1 MEAPVCLELYKKM
14 KTKETNTLIEQIIS
28 FLKEY
33 STVHKLISQNHIE
46 FTIDKS
52 ILAIASEHI
61 TKEPELNASL
71 ITITATD
78 ERELNNSYVIYA
90 VFSLRK
96 INHLLTLKA
105 TIDKS
110 NPSYP
115 AISTKITY
123 ANWHEREIHD
133 LFGIIPEGI
142 ELSPLI
148 LHRDWHPGKNFPMR
162 RDFPKDK
169 EVPITDHELEF
180 QEPHGE
186 GLHQIA
192 VGPIHAGIIEPGH
205 LRFSALGEEIHKF
218 DVQLFYTHKGI
229 EKMLEGK
236 TIIEALTLAEH
247 TCGMC
252 SYSHSTAFCIAIES
266 LGNISIPPRALFIR
280 TLCLELERLGSHMAD
295 LFSICSAGGFGFA
308 SVHAARLRE
317 IIMRSIY
324 KLTGSRFFRGL
335 NIIGGLQKNIPD
347 KVLDSLAQQLLLF
360 KSDFKELEKLILSTD
375 SLLDRLELTGF
386 LSDEQAISL
395 GLVGP
400 GARGSGIN
408 IDVRRDNPYLA
419 YKRYKINVPVYT
431 TGDALARTQVR
442 IDEVNESLRLI
453 KELIEDLPDGEVL
466 TEQKSYSQYTP
477 ALGIIESP
485 KGELVHWVMLDKENK
500 IFRHHIR
507 SASYINWRGVAQA
520 TMGKNII
527 PDGPLVNKSFNLCY
541 ACVDR

>member
-1 MEAPVCLELYKKM
+1 M
-14 KTKETNTLIEQIIS
+14 KTKGINTLTEQIVNH
-28 FLKEY
+28 LKEFTTSY
-33 STVHKLISQNHIE
+33 RIISQNHIE

-52 ILAIASEHI
+52 LLPTVSELI
-61 TKEPELNASL
+61 IKEPRLNASL

-78 ERELNNSYVIYA
+78 ERELNKNHVINI

-96 INHLLTLKA
+96 INCLVSLKA
-105 TIDKS
+105 NINES

-115 AISTKITY
+115 AISTKIPY
-123 ANWHEREIHD
+123 VNWYEREIHD
-133 LFGIIPEGI
+133 LFGIVLEGI
-142 ELSPLI
+142 ESDPLV
-148 LHRDWHPGKNFPMR
+148 LHRDWHRGKDFPMR

-169 EVPITDHELEF
+169 QVPITDHEIEF

-229 EKMLEGK
+229 EKMVEGK
-236 TIIEALTLAEH
+236 NINEALTLAEH
-247 TCGMC
+247 VCDMC
-252 SYSHSTAFCIAIES
+252 SYSHSTAFCIAVES
-266 LGNISIPPRALFIR
+266 LENISIPLRALSIR
-280 TLCLELERLGSHMAD
+280 TICLELERLASHMAD

-308 SVHAARLRE
+308 SIHAARLRE
-317 IIMRSIY
+317 IMMRSINDF
-324 KLTGSRFFRGL
+324 TGNRFFRGF
-335 NIIGGLQKNIPD
+335 NAIGGLQKNITD
-347 KVLDSLAQQLLLF
+347 KSFDSLVQQLSLF
-360 KSDFKELEKLILSTD
+360 KSDFKDLEKLILSTD

-386 LSDEQAISL
+386 LSKEQASSL

-400 GARGSGIN
+400 AARGSGVD

-442 IDEVNESLRLI
+442 IDEVHESLRLI
-453 KELIEDLPDGEVL
+453 KNLIEDLPSGEVL
-466 TEQKSYSQYTP
+466 TEQKSYSGYTP
-477 ALGIIESP
+477 ALGIVESP

-500 IFRHHIR
+500 IFRYHIR

-520 TMGKNII
+520 TMGKNIV